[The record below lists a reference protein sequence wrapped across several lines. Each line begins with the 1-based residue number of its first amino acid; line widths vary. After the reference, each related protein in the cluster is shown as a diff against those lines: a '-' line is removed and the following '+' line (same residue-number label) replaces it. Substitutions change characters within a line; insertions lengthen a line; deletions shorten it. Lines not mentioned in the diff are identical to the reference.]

1 VVTEGAEVS
10 LHQALAD
17 AYGEAAE
24 LREHVAALQREL
36 ARRPAAAP
44 PDCPYWSDGQHCYV
58 DKRGVMGFTLTPDHR
73 KACACGA
80 EVKPR

>member
-1 VVTEGAEVS
+1 MSDDPPIGSFLEVP
-10 LHQALAD
+10 AD
-17 AYGEAAE
+17 P
-24 LREHVAALQREL
+24 
-36 ARRPAAAP
+36 PA
-44 PDCPYWSDGQHCYV
+44 CPYWSDGQHCYV